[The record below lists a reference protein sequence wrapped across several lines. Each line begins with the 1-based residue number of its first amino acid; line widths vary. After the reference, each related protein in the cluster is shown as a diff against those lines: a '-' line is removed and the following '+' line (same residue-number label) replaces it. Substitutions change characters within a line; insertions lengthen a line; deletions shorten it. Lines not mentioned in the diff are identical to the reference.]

1 MAARPPRN
9 EDPSRRPAERQN
21 DYFIDGTGISR
32 EVIQADI
39 CRYLGPGALVKPGV
53 VQGRPGY
60 YLRAYRNLT
69 PEMIADLKADS
80 ARWEAERTQ
89 ADRDPRA
96 SNLPGSYDQSRSI
109 SPGSNMHPATYYSS
123 STTHSNRQ
131 QTGPSGGGYGPGPSA
146 PYDNYPPTNPYAPG
160 PNAPGA
166 NPQAYTTGY
175 SPATTYSN
183 VPTTYASA
191 PGDYQSSQ
199 VPVTA
204 NEYTYG
210 GATAHPYNGADPNN
224 RPRTYT
230 ESEYPLSSGI
240 TYPPASAPDYRS
252 TMDARYPGDPSYQDH
267 NAGATRRQPPGEY
280 RRH

>member
-1 MAARPPRN
+1 MAARTPKN
-9 EDPSRRPAERQN
+9 DDPSRRPAERQN

-53 VQGRPGY
+53 VQ
-60 YLRAYRNLT
+60 
-69 PEMIADLKADS
+69 EMIADLKADS

-96 SNLPGSYDQSRSI
+96 SNLPASYY
-109 SPGSNMHPATYYSS
+109 PSS
-123 STTHSNRQ
+123 ATHSNRQ
-131 QTGPSGGGYGPGPSA
+131 QTGPTGGGYGPGPSA
-146 PYDNYPPTNPYAPG
+146 PYDNYPPNHNPYAPG

-166 NPQAYTTGY
+166 NPQAYPMGY
-175 SPATTYSN
+175 PPATTYSN

-199 VPVTA
+199 APVTTH
-204 NEYTYG
+204 EYTYG
-210 GATAHPYNGADPNN
+210 SPTAYPYNGADP
-224 RPRTYT
+224 RAQPRAYN

-240 TYPPASAPDYRS
+240 GYPPTSAPDSRPM
-252 TMDARYPGDPSYQDH
+252 MDTRYSGDPSYPDH

>member
-96 SNLPGSYDQSRSI
+96 SNL
-109 SPGSNMHPATYYSS
+109 PATYYSS